1 MEKSKIVLPKKA
13 VPAES
18 KSPHLL
24 IIFSKP
30 KTGKTTLFSQLEDAL
45 ILDLEKGT
53 KHLDA
58 VKIEVNSLEELKQV
72 GEAIK
77 AENKPYKYLI
87 VDTVTALETMV
98 IPFAESLYSKTSMGK
113 NWFTKLKSEYGN
125 ILNLPNGAGYMY
137 VRDAFMQII
146 DYIKTLAPR
155 IILSAHVKDASIDKQ
170 TSEVNSLEI
179 DLAGKLKRIISAES
193 DAIGYLY
200 RKGNQNILSFKTTD
214 TIACG
219 ARPQHL
225 RNKEIVIS
233 EETDKGIVSHWKNI
247 YID

>member
-1 MEKSKIVLPKKA
+1 MEKSKIVLPKKP

-18 KSPHLL
+18 KSPHML

-30 KTGKTTLFSQLEDAL
+30 KTGKTTLFAQLKDSL
-45 ILDLEKGT
+45 ILDLERGT

-58 VKIEVNSLEELKQV
+58 VKLEATNLEELKEI

-77 AENKPYKYLI
+77 AEGKPYKYI
-87 VDTVTALETMV
+87 VIDTVTALETMV
-98 IPFAESLYSKTSMGK
+98 LPYAEQLYSKTSMGR
-113 NWFTKLKSEYGN
+113 NWFTKLKSEYGS

-146 DYIKTLAPR
+146 EYVKTLAPR

-170 TSEVNSLEI
+170 STEVSSLEI
-179 DLAGKLKRIISAES
+179 DLAGKLKRIISADS

-214 TIACG
+214 TITCG
-219 ARPQHL
+219 ARPEHL

-233 EETDKGIVSHWKNI
+233 EETEKGIISHWDKI
-247 YID
+247 FID